1 MLEPSQFEVILRQLR
16 QTFEV
21 DDDCEVTIEA
31 NPGTVSA
38 KSLKDLKAM
47 GFTRVSFG
55 MQSAHSQDLKVLD
68 RRHQYVDVVNAVAWS
83 RQVGFEHIN
92 LDLIFGIPGQTLE
105 HWKTNLYLV
114 TQLPVDHL
122 SLYSLILE
130 EGTPLDRWYK
140 RGLVDWIDDDLTA
153 DMYETAMDI
162 LAERGFVQY
171 EISNW
176 AKVRPDGLDARCRH
190 NLNTWRYQPYFGMG
204 AGAHGFVE
212 NIRTQNVSQ
221 IHTYLDRISK
231 SVGDWPAADTV
242 DHLSVWDEMQEWM
255 MVGLRKV
262 EEGVVKN
269 DFESR
274 FGQSISTVF
283 APQIERLEKQ
293 GLLEDRGE
301 SIRLSKRGIM
311 LGNRVFT
318 EFVGNEKP
326 TFLD

>member
-38 KSLKDLKAM
+38 ESLKDLKAL

-55 MQSAHSQDLKVLD
+55 MQSAHSHDLKILD
-68 RRHQYVDVVNAVAWS
+68 RRHQYVDVVNAVTWS
-83 RQVGFEHIN
+83 RQAGFEHIN

-114 TQLPVDHL
+114 TRLPVDHL

-130 EGTPLDRWYK
+130 EGTLLDRWYK

-162 LAERGFVQY
+162 LAERGFAQY

-255 MVGLRKV
+255 MVGRRKV
-262 EEGVVKN
+262 EEGVGKN